1 MGTGEPGSRGDIVP
15 SGQPL
20 ELPGK
25 ERIPFVENRR
35 LFLAILLSIAVI
47 VGWQYLVTPPVPPG
61 EAPEGTRGPERAS
74 GESGAGE
81 SAQQEHRP
89 LGEAGARASADVKE
103 GGPATGLESG
113 PGTGKGRATERT
125 VTSGDVPSRAA
136 AAPPIEAR
144 LEERLVMETER
155 VRVEL
160 SNRGGQVV
168 SFQLKEHMAREGGP
182 VDLVRARRESP
193 YPFGLVDQNGASHP
207 LNEVLFE
214 AERVDGGDGVRFRY
228 RGAAG
233 EAVKTFRFE
242 PTPSGAVRDLLAV
255 EIEVAE
261 GDGWSVI
268 LGPGV
273 RNPSEQERE
282 ESYFARRRGVY
293 NLGGEVEA
301 VDAGEVRQ
309 PQPVPPVGL
318 RWVGLDDNYFLT
330 VVLFEPRG
338 GGYGGTV
345 FEPVLQL
352 AGPEGTDF
360 QRVADVEMLPD
371 DQQELERELRVRIE
385 PGTSGFRAVAYW
397 GAKRLETLSDLAV
410 PGTGGEVPAELDHTI
425 ELGFLRLIADPLLRG
440 LHWIH
445 ESVVA
450 NYGWAIVLMTL
461 LLKILLLPLTHKSY
475 VSMRKMQEIQPKMEA
490 LRARYRPKLKD
501 KQGRPNMEAQRKMNE
516 EMMALFKR
524 EGVNPAGGC
533 LPMLLQMPFFF
544 AFYFILREAVELRNA
559 AWLWVPDLSA
569 PEPTA
574 IHFLPL
580 IMTVTQFL
588 QQRMTPMA
596 GDPMQRRLFQLLPF
610 FFLVLF
616 WGMPSGLVLYWLTN
630 NVLTIG
636 QQSIYNHLKRRG
648 GTSDAAQK
656 TEKAKAQGKK
666 ARRAQA
672 K

>member
-1 MGTGEPGSRGDIVP
+1 
-15 SGQPL
+15 
-20 ELPGK
+20 
-25 ERIPFVENRR
+25 VENRR

-47 VGWQYLVTPPVPPG
+47 VGWQYLVAPSVPPSEAPGRTGAREPTGEGFGAGEPLQGGDRRGETTEEAAADTEGDTATDVGGTAGAPGVAEDAPPVPA
-61 EAPEGTRGPERAS
+61 EAPRE
-74 GESGAGE
+74 
-81 SAQQEHRP
+81 
-89 LGEAGARASADVKE
+89 
-103 GGPATGLESG
+103 
-113 PGTGKGRATERT
+113 
-125 VTSGDVPSRAA
+125 
-136 AAPPIEAR
+136 R
-144 LEERLVMETER
+144 LEGPPTEAAVEDRVVMETDR
-155 VRVEL
+155 VRVEIT
-160 SNRGGQVV
+160 NRGGQVV
-168 SFQLKEHMAREGGP
+168 SFLLKEHEAREGGP
-182 VDLVRARRESP
+182 VDLVRARRGAP
-193 YPFGLVDQNGASHP
+193 YPFGLVDRDGASHP

-214 AERVDGGDGVRFRY
+214 TERLGDGGVRFRY

-233 EAVKTFRFE
+233 EATKTFRFQ
-242 PTPSGAVRDLLAV
+242 PAPNGAVRDLLAV
-255 EIEVAE
+255 EIDVRDAT
-261 GDGWSVI
+261 GWSV
-268 LGPGV
+268 LMGPGL

-282 ESYFARRRGVY
+282 QSYFARRRGVY
-293 NLGGEVEA
+293 NVGGEVEA
-301 VDAGEVRQ
+301 VDAGDVSQ
-309 PQPVPPVGL
+309 PQPIPPGGL

-330 VVLFEPRG
+330 VLLFDPRG
-338 GGYGGTV
+338 GGCGGAL
-345 FEPVLQL
+345 FEPVLPL
-352 AGPEGTDF
+352 AGDGGTDF
-360 QRVADVEMLPD
+360 ERVADVELLPD
-371 DQQELERELRVRIE
+371 DQKDLERELRLRIE
-385 PGTSGFRAVAYW
+385 PGSDGFRAVAYW
-397 GAKRLETLSDLAV
+397 GAKRLERLSELTV

-445 ESVVA
+445 ENVVA

-490 LRARYRPKLKD
+490 LRAKYRPKLKD

-516 EMMALFKR
+516 EMMALFKQ

-533 LPMLLQMPFFF
+533 LPMVLQMPFFF

-580 IMTVTQFL
+580 VMTVTQFL

-648 GTSDAAQK
+648 GSSDKAQK
-656 TEKAKAQGKK
+656 TEKVKARGKK
-666 ARRAQA
+666 AGRAQA

>member
-1 MGTGEPGSRGDIVP
+1 M
-15 SGQPL
+15 
-20 ELPGK
+20 
-25 ERIPFVENRR
+25 ENRR

-47 VGWQYLVTPPVPPG
+47 VGWQYLVAPSVPPS
-61 EAPEGTRGPERAS
+61 EAPERT
-74 GESGAGE
+74 GA
-81 SAQQEHRP
+81 QEP
-89 LGEAGARASADVKE
+89 
-103 GGPATGLESG
+103 T
-113 PGTGKGRATERT
+113 
-125 VTSGDVPSRAA
+125 GDVPEDGEASPREDRRASETTGDSA
-136 AAPPIEAR
+136 AETEADTATDVGATGGATGIAADGPSVPAEAPPRERAEGPPIEAAA
-144 LEERLVMETER
+144 EERVVMETDR

-160 SNRGGQVV
+160 TNRGGQVV
-168 SFQLKEHMAREGGP
+168 SFLLKEHEAREGGP
-182 VDLVRARRESP
+182 VDLVRARRAAP
-193 YPFGLVDQNGASHP
+193 YPFGLVDRDGASHP
-207 LNEVLFE
+207 LNEALFE
-214 AERVDGGDGVRFRY
+214 TERLGDGGGVRFRY

-233 EAVKTFRFE
+233 EATKTFRFQ
-242 PTPSGAVRDLLAV
+242 PAPSGAVRDLLAV
-255 EIEVAE
+255 EIDVRGES
-261 GDGWSVI
+261 GWSVL
-268 LGPGV
+268 LGPGL

-282 ESYFARRRGVY
+282 QSYFARRRGVY
-293 NLGGEVEA
+293 NVGGEVEA
-301 VDAGEVRQ
+301 VDAGDVSQ
-309 PQPVPPVGL
+309 PRPIPPVGL

-330 VVLFEPRG
+330 VQLFDPRA
-338 GGYGGTV
+338 GGYGGAL
-345 FEPVLQL
+345 FEPVLPL
-352 AGPEGTDF
+352 AGAGGTDF
-360 QRVADVEMLPD
+360 ERVADVDLLPD
-371 DQQELERELRVRIE
+371 DQKDLERELRLRIE
-385 PGTSGFRAVAYW
+385 PGTEGFRTVAYW
-397 GAKRLETLSDLAV
+397 GAKRLESLSELTV
-410 PGTGGEVPAELDHTI
+410 PGTGGEVSAELDHTI

-445 ESVVA
+445 ENVVA

-461 LLKILLLPLTHKSY
+461 LLKVLLLPLTHKSY
-475 VSMRKMQEIQPKMEA
+475 VSMRKMQELQPKMEA
-490 LRARYRPKLKD
+490 LRAKYRPKLKD
-501 KQGRPNMEAQRKMNE
+501 KQGRPNMESQRKMNE
-516 EMMALFKR
+516 EMMALFKQ

-559 AWLWVPDLSA
+559 VWLWVPDLSA

-580 IMTVTQFL
+580 VMTVTQFL

-648 GTSDAAQK
+648 GSSDKALK
-656 TEKAKAQGKK
+656 TEKVEARGKK